1 MDHAIL
7 LTLGIILVLLVFSAF
22 FSGSETALTAASQA
36 RIHQMARKG
45 NKSAATVQSLAARSD
60 TLIGAILIGNNITNI
75 LASSLATSVLI
86 AAFGETGVA
95 YATVGMTLLVVI
107 FAEVLPKTYAINNAD
122 RTALAVAPL
131 IRIVVVVLTPFAV
144 TIRGI
149 VMVTLRLFGVDASA
163 GLGHDEREEE
173 LRGLIE
179 MHEGPGEEV
188 QHERQM
194 LRSILDLGD
203 VWVEEI
209 MTHRRNVTMIDIAQP
224 PEEVLTHVMDAP
236 FTRIPLYKGEQEEI
250 VGVLHAKSLLRAV
263 RGGDGIESLDIQSI
277 AADPWFIPESTTLLD
292 QLQAFRERRE
302 HFALVVDEYGA
313 FRGVVTLEDI
323 LEEIVGDISDETDR
337 PVSGVRAQPDGSFMV
352 QGTVTIR
359 DLNREMEWDLPDE
372 DASTIAGLVLH
383 EARVIPNVGQEFVFH
398 GFRFQIVR
406 RQRNQITLLRI
417 RKTTPADREE
427 EPTAA

>member
-1 MDHAIL
+1 MDHALL
-7 LTLGIILVLLVFSAF
+7 LTLGIILILLVFSAF

-45 NKSAATVQSLAARSD
+45 NKAASTVQSLAARSD

-122 RTALAVAPL
+122 RTALAVAPV
-131 IRIVVVVLTPFAV
+131 IRLVVIMLTPFAV
-144 TIRGI
+144 TIRAI
-149 VMVTLRLFGVDASA
+149 VMTTLRLFGVDASA

-209 MTHRRNVTMIDIAQP
+209 MTHRRNVTMIDVDQA
-224 PEEVLTHVMDAP
+224 PEAILNNVMDAP
-236 FTRIPLYKGEQEEI
+236 FTRIPLYRGEQEEI
-250 VGVLHAKSLLRAV
+250 IGVLHAKSLLRAV
-263 RGGDGIESLDIQSI
+263 RAGEGVESLDVQSI

-302 HFALVVDEYGA
+302 HFALVVDEYGS
-313 FRGVVTLEDI
+313 FRGIVTLEDI

-337 PVSGVRAQPDGSFMV
+337 PVSGVRAQPDGSYMV

-372 DASTIAGLVLH
+372 SASTIAGLVLH

-417 RKTTPADREE
+417 RKTATGERDTSA
-427 EPTAA
+427 TAA